1 MRDPKN
7 VFHLAI
13 PCRDLEEARIFYVER
28 LGCRLA
34 RWYEDRITLDF
45 FGDQLVCHLSPDKID
60 TEPEKYPRHFGVTF
74 RDRSDFDA
82 LIERIEHEGLE
93 LFEEPFTR
101 FGGMREVHR
110 TFFLL
115 DPSNNVLEFK
125 HYDDPEMMY

>member
-1 MRDPKN
+1 MRDPRN

-13 PCRDLEEARIFYVER
+13 PCRDLEETREFYVAG

-34 RWYEDRITLDF
+34 RRYDDRITLDF

-60 TEPEKYPRHFGVTF
+60 DVPEMYPRHFGVTF
-74 RDRSDFDA
+74 RNRAEFDA
-82 LIERIEHEGLE
+82 LIKRARNEGLE
-93 LFEEPFTR
+93 LFQEPVTR
-101 FGGMREVHR
+101 FAGKREVHQ
-110 TFFLL
+110 TFFLV